1 MERITIDTAIWKSK
15 DGFIN
20 IGKMTND
27 HLQKAYNSAEYRF
40 MKYENLAV
48 SASEKAALFE
58 QKLKQLENEANARQ
72 LDLSSVSHK
81 NKEKF
86 DILRNRK
93 RVLAME

>member
-48 SASEKAALFE
+48 SALFE

-72 LDLSSVSHK
+72 IGLSSVSNK